1 MTAPATAG
9 EPGSSTETLRDARAA
24 LDAAAADLTRLT
36 DELAACR
43 VELDDLETLVD
54 LVLGVTSTPV
64 VVVDRSR
71 RVTALS
77 RAAEERLGVGLGDP
91 LSELLAP
98 EPAREVGELLDG
110 DEAVDADLPGAGE
123 GARVRMLPGGR
134 AVLVLPTP

>member
-9 EPGSSTETLRDARAA
+9 EPGSSTETLREARAA
-24 LDAAAADLTRLT
+24 VDDAARDLARLS

-43 VELDDLETLVD
+43 AELDDLESLLD

-64 VVVDRSR
+64 VVIDRTR

-77 RAAEERLGVGLGDP
+77 RAAEERLAVRLGDP
-91 LSELLAP
+91 LSGVLAS

-110 DEAVDADLPGAGE
+110 EEAADVDLPGAGE
-123 GARVRMLPGGR
+123 GARVRTLPGGR